1 MLRRPLLLPLLL
13 FAAGL
18 TAAGLGRAVG
28 LWGPAGPPG
37 VPRGDQE
44 IAWIHAATSGSS
56 WERFVAGV
64 HRAARDWPGL
74 QVDDTRA
81 FLDQTT
87 ATPEVVLGLDGCP
100 VRLMEV
106 YPGRSFR
113 FCFTDEQM
121 AQAVVD
127 FVWSRPELRPYGNP
141 LAALSAVGAAAAG
154 GWAAPAP
161 LAVQLTLFPPAV
173 TSFEWDDDPY

>member
-1 MLRRPLLLPLLL
+1 MLRRPLLVPVLLL
-13 FAAGL
+13 AAGIVL
-18 TAAGLGRAVG
+18 AGLGRAVG
-28 LWGPAGPPG
+28 LWRAAGPPG

-87 ATPEVVLGLDGCP
+87 ATPAAVLGLHGCS
-100 VRLMEV
+100 
-106 YPGRSFR
+106 GH
-113 FCFTDEQM
+113 
-121 AQAVVD
+121 
-127 FVWSRPELRPYGNP
+127 
-141 LAALSAVGAAAAG
+141 
-154 GWAAPAP
+154 
-161 LAVQLTLFPPAV
+161 
-173 TSFEWDDDPY
+173 